1 MAQPRGP
8 TAKAAHTC
16 ARTKKEKTRPRRV
29 FSFSTLHYCLHPH
42 HAVEEVEC

>member
-8 TAKAAHTC
+8 TAAKAAHTC

-29 FSFSTLHYCLHPH
+29 FSIPHYCLHPH